1 MGHLCCVI
9 WRDNACS
16 TPAGGPARRRWQV
29 VGATNCPEP
38 LNIDLKRWFDKL
50 TTNGAGARYP
60 FVLSLSKDRWSRH

>member
-1 MGHLCCVI
+1 MPAQPLPV
-9 WRDNACS
+9 AQ
-16 TPAGGPARRRWQV
+16 PAAGGWWPV
-29 VGATNCPEP
+29 VGAAALPEP